1 MDSISPASAALAQHG
16 PLAQL
21 IDMGGPVMIVLI
33 AIAVIGLVT
42 FVYLMLFGA
51 LYAL

>member
-33 AIAVIGLVT
+33 AIAVILGLSLLP
-42 FVYLMLFGA
+42 FIRLG
-51 LYAL
+51 